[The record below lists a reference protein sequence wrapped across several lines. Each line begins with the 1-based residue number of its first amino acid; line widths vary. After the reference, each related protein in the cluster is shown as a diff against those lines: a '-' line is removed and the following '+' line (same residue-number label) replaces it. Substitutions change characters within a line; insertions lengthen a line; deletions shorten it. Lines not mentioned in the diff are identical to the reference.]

1 MGSKGVYSNTWAP
14 ICRNNE
20 NFKKPIRSS
29 MQSGRPRGAAP
40 GKKTSGL
47 QQKNVEVITKKN
59 KHKTPGD
66 REGTSETPQ
75 SPQEKRAQVATT
87 AENEETF
94 TNRVEVKVK
103 VPEELKL
110 WVFDDW
116 DLITWQ
122 KQLFYLSA
130 NKNVDS
136 ILEDYANYRNLKETQ
151 IVRSVLFNGLQSM
164 GSHRVGHD

>member
-1 MGSKGVYSNTWAP
+1 MGSKAGYSNIWAP

-29 MQSGRPRGAAP
+29 MQRRRPRGAAL

-47 QQKNVEVITKKN
+47 QQKNVEVKTKKN
-59 KHKTPGD
+59 KQKTPVD

-75 SPQEKRAQVATT
+75 SPQEKRAQVDTT

-94 TNRVEVKVK
+94 KSRVEVKVK
-103 VPEELKL
+103 IPEELKL

-116 DLITWQ
+116 DLILMTG
-122 KQLFYLSA
+122 
-130 NKNVDS
+130 KNS
-136 ILEDYANYRNLKETQ
+136 SFIFLPTRMW
-151 IVRSVLFNGLQSM
+151 IPF
-164 GSHRVGHD
+164 